1 MNGEIKLHEDNL
13 GRYPEGLD
21 LTPGSEHSSIIV
33 DKVKERAGWSDEER
47 SKSIPKWQEM
57 DRVLTGYMPADA
69 YDKKAVARDPR
80 KQLTFVVPMTFAMRE
95 TFQTVFMDTFC
106 REDAIHLMKGVG
118 SPDARVYGAL
128 YERAI
133 ARQSDWFKERLH
145 LDTVTGDAV
154 TYGRGHAVLRWK
166 KLRGPAP
173 VTEEIDELTAL
184 ALLGHGQRRKVG
196 EFVTML
202 QQDRILREGTEMV
215 PISPY
220 DAIND
225 PRVGVNRLDDS
236 EFLGWRWSANLYQI
250 LRWER
255 DPEERFF
262 NGTHLREMRGVDG
275 GHGSEFD
282 WIGRDARGGDGETS
296 EKRDSVPNAVDL
308 LTMCVDFI
316 PADWFGEGH
325 ADEPQKWQ
333 FTIAPEGI
341 VVQAFKLDHW
351 HGQFPRRD
359 LALNDGHL
367 ASQVSHLQTTYA
379 FQKFSSWLLKSRAE
393 AVLTLL
399 NGKVFVDNSKV
410 DIKSV
415 MRPGVGGVV
424 GVNGTAY
431 GEFDIRKAIHQLD
444 FKDPTL
450 NHMANIAELD
460 QIARNGI
467 GVGDMV
473 QGRMDQLPDRPTKS
487 GLNTAFTQMA
497 GRLARLCVIMDEQFL
512 REVGWQMA
520 YNTQQWMGQEVFVPI
535 TGGRYEQEL
544 RRRFGVP
551 SGDADIAVSPEALNI
566 CFEIESRTALR
577 PGLNDQSAMA
587 ELVKTVLAGP
597 GVIEQFTSEYR
608 VSDLIAQAFTEAGIK
623 NMEDY
628 RAAPGM
634 GIETM
639 ADEQVIAQADAGNL
653 VPVGQGGMV

>member
-1 MNGEIKLHEDNL
+1 MTGRHEDNK

-21 LTPGSEHSSIIV
+21 LTPGSEHSAVICA
-33 DKVKERAGWSDEER
+33 KVKERVGWSDEAR
-47 SKSIPKWQEM
+47 SGSIPRWHEM
-57 DRVLTGYMPADA
+57 DRVLTAYMPADA
-69 YDKKAVARDPR
+69 YDQAAVKRDPR

-95 TFQTVFMDTFC
+95 TFQTVFVDTFC
-106 REDAIHLMKGVG
+106 REDAIHLIKGVG

-128 YERAI
+128 YERAL

-145 LDTVTGDAV
+145 MDTVVGDAV

-173 VTEEIDELTAL
+173 VTEEVDELLAL
-184 ALLGHGQRRKVG
+184 ALLGHGHRRRVG
-196 EFVTML
+196 EMVTML

-215 PISPY
+215 PVSPY
-220 DAIND
+220 DAVSD
-225 PRVGVNRLDDS
+225 PRVGVNNLDDS
-236 EFLGWRWSANLYQI
+236 EFVGWRWGAGLNLL

-262 NGTHLREMRGVDG
+262 NGTYLREQRGPDSG
-275 GHGSEFD
+275 YGDEFD
-282 WIGRDARGGDGETS
+282 WIGRDQRGGDGKS
-296 EKRDSVPNAVDL
+296 SRDTESAPGQLDL

-325 ADEPQKWQ
+325 PDEPQKWQ
-333 FTIAPEGI
+333 FTIAPDGV

-367 ASQVSHLQTTYA
+367 AAQVSHLQTTYA
-379 FQKFSSWLLKSRAE
+379 FQKFSSWLMKSRAE

-410 DIKSV
+410 EIRDMLKS
-415 MRPGVGGVV
+415 GVGGVV
-424 GVNGTAY
+424 RVNGTNY
-431 GEFDIRKAIHQLD
+431 GDFDVRKAVHQFD
-444 FKDPTL
+444 FRDPTV
-450 NHMANIAELD
+450 NHMQNIAEID

-473 QGRMDQLPDRPTKS
+473 QGRMDALPDRPTKS

-497 GRLARLCVIMDEQFL
+497 GRLARLCLIADEQFM
-512 REVGWQMA
+512 RDVGWQMA
-520 YNTQQWMGQEVFVPI
+520 FNTQQWMGREVFVPI
-535 TGGRYEQEL
+535 AGGRYEQEL

-551 SGDADIAVSPEALNI
+551 SGDADIAISPGALNI
-566 CFEIESRTALR
+566 AFEIESRTALR
-577 PGLNDQSAMA
+577 PGVNDQAAMA

-597 GVIEQFTSEYR
+597 GVLERFSAEYR
-608 VSDLIAQAFTEAGIK
+608 VTDLIAQAFAEAGIK
-623 NMEDY
+623 NMEDF
-628 RAAPGM
+628 RAGPGM
-634 GIETM
+634 DAQVM
-639 ADEQVIAQADAGNL
+639 QDEDVLAQAEAGNL
-653 VPVGQGGMV
+653 VPVGGSMA